1 MSFESDESGRVAPAD
16 TVERWAWDYVATSSL
31 AYKLA
36 PPPLPERWEEHPPA
50 RRPSAPG
57 RPPELRVES
66 KAPKT
71 RGLFAPAGRA
81 RALHTFLHHE
91 LQAAELMAWALLA
104 FPETPREF
112 RAGLARIAGDEVRHM
127 NLYAA
132 HIERL
137 GYRVGSFVVRD
148 WFWERVPSCAT
159 PASFVATMGLGFESA
174 NLEHTASFAKR
185 FRAAG
190 DEEGAR
196 VQELVGREEIA
207 HVRFGARWFA
217 EFTGSVDFDAWH
229 RSLPAPLSPMLMR
242 GHPLEHDARL
252 AAGFPA
258 DFLAKLTAWQPVAPG
273 Y

>member
-1 MSFESDESGRVAPAD
+1 MSRAASRPAGHRGALG
-16 TVERWAWDYVATSSL
+16 VGIYVATSSL

-36 PPPLPERWEEHPPA
+36 PPPLPLNVGKSTPPA

-71 RGLFAPAGRA
+71 RGFFAPAGRA
-81 RALHTFLHHE
+81 RACTRSSTEHVSG
-91 LQAAELMAWALLA
+91 AAERWRWALLA

-112 RAGLARIAGDEVRHM
+112 LRRTRPHRRRRSAPHE
-127 NLYAA
+127 LYAA

-148 WFWERVPSCAT
+148 WPWERVLPCAT
-159 PASFVATMGLGFESA
+159 LLSFVATMGLGFESA

-185 FRAAG
+185 FREAG

-229 RSLPAPLSPMLMR
+229 RSLPRRCSVAHARPSSRARRASCRRVPRRLS
-242 GHPLEHDARL
+242 ARS
-252 AAGFPA
+252 
-258 DFLAKLTAWQPVAPG
+258 
-273 Y
+273 